1 MIQTFRL
8 RRHVKALSVRVR
20 AVCRSF
26 STATEARRRVFWWGL
41 RIYSQKQ
48 IQNREE
54 ASQTVISKNKTL
66 PSAGGYNWF
75 SSRDQERVLWGGFMG
90 TKKWKEKTCWQ
101 ADEWLYV
108 LVRSPNT
115 DSDLE
120 RADGELLHK
129 HKTIQLQKETIF
141 KEEIKRNIDFSP
153 PPRETNERSL
163 KAQCLTGYWETLEVG
178 VW

>member
-1 MIQTFRL
+1 MGIKDLLPETNSEPWRGLTDCDLKEQNIAF
-8 RRHVKALSVRVR
+8 
-20 AVCRSF
+20 C
-26 STATEARRRVFWWGL
+26 RRVQL
-41 RIYSQKQ
+41 ILEQR
-48 IQNREE
+48 
-54 ASQTVISKNKTL
+54 
-66 PSAGGYNWF
+66 
-75 SSRDQERVLWGGFMG
+75 SRKGFVGGFMG